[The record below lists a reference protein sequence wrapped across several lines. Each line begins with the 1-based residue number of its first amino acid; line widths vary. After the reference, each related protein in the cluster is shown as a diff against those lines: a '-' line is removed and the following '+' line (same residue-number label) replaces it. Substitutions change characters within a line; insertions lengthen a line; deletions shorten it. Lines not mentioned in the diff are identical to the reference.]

1 MMKMKFQKWIAALI
15 SFVMIGIIFSML
27 PMTSLTASAICCR
40 KDGFDKSKYTLTG
53 NMAEDVATI
62 AKSQKGR
69 TGSQLG
75 YTEAWCDEFVA
86 DCIENAGADSSI
98 VGHGGTVADFESVM
112 RKKGAVQV
120 SSPQTGDLVFF
131 TYSHV
136 EIVTK
141 VENGTVYCA
150 GGNNGGTGNYKT
162 NYCAGERKLYATPR
176 LYLRPNYSNSEPARP
191 STTLNVAAGNSS
203 TETTFSWN
211 AVPGATGY
219 DVKIWNGTYWVGD
232 AYHIEWNV
240 QGTSCGIVLPAGY
253 YEAYVDT
260 RIENALMSNV
270 VAFTVKSG
278 TKLEVT
284 AGNSS
289 TETTFS
295 WNAVP
300 GATGYDVKIW
310 NGTYWVGDA
319 YHIEWNV
326 QGTSC
331 GIVLPAGYYEAYVDT
346 RIENALMS
354 NVVAFTVKM
363 KSPTPTITTLSSSSL
378 KLTWKAEPNATSY
391 RIDRRKAG
399 DGTAYETI
407 ATTNQTTYT
416 DTGLEA
422 NTKYWYRVYAV
433 AGSNKSSEK
442 NSVSGTTYTLT
453 SPTPTISTI
462 SSSSLKLTWTAAANA
477 TSYRIDRRK
486 SGADAYETIATTN
499 QTTYTDTGLEA
510 NTKYWYR
517 VYAVADYKSSEKNSV
532 SGTTNKINNK
542 CSVTWNDN
550 YDGGSTSGT
559 ILFIGEKFGIY
570 ANSGSNRSGYTFDG
584 WYTEASGGTKITSD
598 TKVPNVAR
606 LVLYAHWTPNKYTVH
621 FNANGGSCSKLSAPI
636 QYRDTYGQ
644 LPEAQREGYRFLGW
658 YTLKDKGVLVTS
670 DTVFLLTKDQTLY
683 AHWEKINLLGDLSQ
697 DNKITLI
704 DLILLQKYLLRQA
717 SLTADQSTLADLNE
731 DGIINVIDLMLLKR
745 TLLNP

>member
-191 STTLNVAAGNSS
+191 STTLNVA
-203 TETTFSWN
+203 
-211 AVPGATGY
+211 
-219 DVKIWNGTYWVGD
+219 
-232 AYHIEWNV
+232 
-240 QGTSCGIVLPAGY
+240 
-253 YEAYVDT
+253 
-260 RIENALMSNV
+260 
-270 VAFTVKSG
+270 
-278 TKLEVT
+278 

>member
-40 KDGFDKSKYTLTG
+40 KDGFDNSKYTLTG

-112 RKKGAVQV
+112 RKKGADQV

-391 RIDRRKAG
+391 RIDRRKSGA
-399 DGTAYETI
+399 DAYETI

-433 AGSNKSSEK
+433 AGSDKSSEK

-532 SGTTNKINNK
+532 SGTTDKINNK

-550 YDGGSTSGT
+550 YNGGSTSET

-621 FNANGGSCSKLSAPI
+621 FSANGGSCSKLSAPI
-636 QYRDTYGQ
+636 QYRNTYGQ
-644 LPEAQREGYRFLGW
+644 LPEAQREGYQFLGW

-731 DGIINVIDLMLLKR
+731 DGIINVIDLILLKR

>member
-1 MMKMKFQKWIAALI
+1 MMKTKFQKWIAALI

-27 PMTSLTASAICCR
+27 PMTSLTVSAICCR
-40 KDGFDKSKYTLTG
+40 KDGFDKSRYTLTG
-53 NMAEDVATI
+53 NIAEDVATI

-69 TGSQLG
+69 TGAQLG
-75 YTEAWCDEFVA
+75 YTEAWCDEYVA

-112 RKKGAVQV
+112 RKKGAVPV

-176 LYLRPNYSNSEPARP
+176 LYLRPNYSNSEHNTKKWYDNLPIVNLGDNFYGKIKSQYVDWYFTNNNGNVEGQEAKDDD
-191 STTLNVAAGNSS
+191 SQIWKFEKQLNGSYKIISKSSGDILDLSGESNSIDG
-203 TETTFSWN
+203 TN
-211 AVPGATGY
+211 
-219 DVKIWNGTYWVGD
+219 IWTYWV
-232 AYHIEWNV
+232 
-240 QGTSCGIVLPAGY
+240 
-253 YEAYVDT
+253 DT
-260 RIENALMSNV
+260 
-270 VAFTVKSG
+270 
-278 TKLEVT
+278 
-284 AGNSS
+284 GNSNQRFFFYEIYGALYMRAECS
-289 TETTFS
+289 DLALDMDL
-295 WNAVP
+295 NKYPANVAVY
-300 GATGYDVKIW
+300 GYGGDWTPMKFEVEKIKL
-310 NGTYWVGDA
+310 
-319 YHIEWNV
+319 I
-326 QGTSC
+326 
-331 GIVLPAGYYEAYVDT
+331 
-346 RIENALMS
+346 
-354 NVVAFTVKM
+354 
-363 KSPTPTITTLSSSSL
+363 SPTPTITTLSSSSL

-433 AGSNKSSEK
+433 AGSDKSSEK
-442 NSVSGTTYTLT
+442 NSVSGTT
-453 SPTPTISTI
+453 
-462 SSSSLKLTWTAAANA
+462 
-477 TSYRIDRRK
+477 D
-486 SGADAYETIATTN
+486 
-499 QTTYTDTGLEA
+499 
-510 NTKYWYR
+510 
-517 VYAVADYKSSEKNSV
+517 
-532 SGTTNKINNK
+532 KINNK

-644 LPEAQREGYRFLGW
+644 LPEAKREGYRFLGW

-745 TLLNP
+745 TLINP

>member
-15 SFVMIGIIFSML
+15 SFMMIGIIFSML

-69 TGSQLG
+69 TGAQLG
-75 YTEAWCDEFVA
+75 YTEAWCDEYVA

-112 RKKGAVQV
+112 RKKGAVEV

-176 LYLRPNYSNSEPARP
+176 LYLRPNYKRIPVDKAPTWANLDKNQIWYDLKDTIVLTPSSDTATDYWISIIKDGNSVVNEHINGAYSIAANSLGIGEYHTWISAVNSAGSIDSNHLDFSVVGAA
-191 STTLNVAAGNSS
+191 TYLNVYASKNTYSLK
-203 TETTFSWN
+203 ETVS
-211 AVPGATGY
+211 
-219 DVKIWNGTYWVGD
+219 I
-232 AYHIEWNV
+232 H
-240 QGTSCGIVLPAGY
+240 
-253 YEAYVDT
+253 VDT
-260 RIENALMSNV
+260 ICAKGQVIGIDKIGSGRVITEGCESTYTIEANKLGIGKYSAYFSVYNG
-270 VAFTVKSG
+270 SG
-278 TKLEVT
+278 GIDTKRVE
-284 AGNSS
+284 
-289 TETTFS
+289 FS
-295 WNAVP
+295 I
-300 GATGYDVKIW
+300 YDKLI
-310 NGTYWVGDA
+310 
-319 YHIEWNV
+319 
-326 QGTSC
+326 
-331 GIVLPAGYYEAYVDT
+331 
-346 RIENALMS
+346 
-354 NVVAFTVKM
+354 
-363 KSPTPTITTLSSSSL
+363 SPTPTITTLSSSSL

-391 RIDRRKAG
+391 
-399 DGTAYETI
+399 
-407 ATTNQTTYT
+407 Q
-416 DTGLEA
+416 
-422 NTKYWYRVYAV
+422 
-433 AGSNKSSEK
+433 
-442 NSVSGTTYTLT
+442 
-453 SPTPTISTI
+453 
-462 SSSSLKLTWTAAANA
+462 
-477 TSYRIDRRK
+477 IDRRK

-517 VYAVADYKSSEKNSV
+517 VYAVAGSDKSSEKNSV
-532 SGTTNKINNK
+532 SGTTDKINNK

-683 AHWEKINLLGDLSQ
+683 AHWEKINLLGDLNQ
-697 DNKITLI
+697 DNKITLT
-704 DLILLQKYLLRQA
+704 DLIPFQKYLLRQA
-717 SLTADQSTLADLNE
+717 SLTANQSTLADLNE
-731 DGIINVIDLMLLKR
+731 DDIINVIDLILLKR

>member
-15 SFVMIGIIFSML
+15 SFMMIGIIFSML

-150 GGNNGGTGNYKT
+150 GGNNGGTGSYKT
-162 NYCAGERKLYATPR
+162 NYCYGERELYATPR
-176 LYLRPNYSNSEPARP
+176 LYLRPNYKRIPVDKAPTWANLDKNQIWYDLKDTIVLTPSSDTATDYWISIIKDGNSVVNEHINGAYSIAANSLGIGEYHTWISAVNSAGSIDSNHLDFSVVGAA
-191 STTLNVAAGNSS
+191 TYLNVYASKNTYSLK
-203 TETTFSWN
+203 ETVS
-211 AVPGATGY
+211 
-219 DVKIWNGTYWVGD
+219 I
-232 AYHIEWNV
+232 H
-240 QGTSCGIVLPAGY
+240 
-253 YEAYVDT
+253 VDT
-260 RIENALMSNV
+260 ICAKGQVIGIDKIGSGRVITEGCESTYTIEANKLGIGKYSAYFSVYNG
-270 VAFTVKSG
+270 SG
-278 TKLEVT
+278 GIDTKRVE
-284 AGNSS
+284 
-289 TETTFS
+289 FS
-295 WNAVP
+295 I
-300 GATGYDVKIW
+300 YDKLI
-310 NGTYWVGDA
+310 
-319 YHIEWNV
+319 
-326 QGTSC
+326 
-331 GIVLPAGYYEAYVDT
+331 
-346 RIENALMS
+346 
-354 NVVAFTVKM
+354 
-363 KSPTPTITTLSSSSL
+363 SPTPTITTLSSSSL

-391 RIDRRKAG
+391 
-399 DGTAYETI
+399 
-407 ATTNQTTYT
+407 Q
-416 DTGLEA
+416 
-422 NTKYWYRVYAV
+422 
-433 AGSNKSSEK
+433 
-442 NSVSGTTYTLT
+442 
-453 SPTPTISTI
+453 
-462 SSSSLKLTWTAAANA
+462 
-477 TSYRIDRRK
+477 IDRRK

-517 VYAVADYKSSEKNSV
+517 VYAVAGSDKSSEKNSV
-532 SGTTNKINNK
+532 SGTTDKINNK

-683 AHWEKINLLGDLSQ
+683 AHWEKINLLGDLNQ
-697 DNKITLI
+697 DNKITLT
-704 DLILLQKYLLRQA
+704 DLIPFQKYLLRQA
-717 SLTADQSTLADLNE
+717 SLTANQSTLADLNE
-731 DGIINVIDLMLLKR
+731 DDIINVIDLILLKR

>member
-40 KDGFDKSKYTLTG
+40 KDGFDNSKYTLTG

-112 RKKGAVQV
+112 RKKGADQV

-270 VAFTVKSG
+270 VAFTVK
-278 TKLEVT
+278 
-284 AGNSS
+284 
-289 TETTFS
+289 
-295 WNAVP
+295 
-300 GATGYDVKIW
+300 
-310 NGTYWVGDA
+310 
-319 YHIEWNV
+319 
-326 QGTSC
+326 
-331 GIVLPAGYYEAYVDT
+331 
-346 RIENALMS
+346 
-354 NVVAFTVKM
+354 M

-391 RIDRRKAG
+391 RIDRRKSGA
-399 DGTAYETI
+399 DAYETI

-433 AGSNKSSEK
+433 AGSDKSSEK

-532 SGTTNKINNK
+532 SGTTDKINNK

-550 YDGGSTSGT
+550 YNGGSTSET

-636 QYRDTYGQ
+636 QYRNTYGQ
-644 LPEAQREGYRFLGW
+644 LPEAQREGYQFLGW

-731 DGIINVIDLMLLKR
+731 DGIINVIDLILLKR

>member
-15 SFVMIGIIFSML
+15 SFMMIGIIFSML

-75 YTEAWCDEFVA
+75 YTEAWCDEYVA

-150 GGNNGGTGNYKT
+150 GGNNGGTGSYKT
-162 NYCAGERKLYATPR
+162 NYCYGERELYATPR
-176 LYLRPNYSNSEPARP
+176 LYLRPNYSNPEPDRP
-191 STTLNVAAGNSS
+191 STTLNITAGNSS
-203 TETTFSWN
+203 TETIFSWN
-211 AVPGATGY
+211 AVPRATGY

-289 TETTFS
+289 TETIFS

-300 GATGYDVKIW
+300 RATGYDVKIW

-391 RIDRRKAG
+391 
-399 DGTAYETI
+399 
-407 ATTNQTTYT
+407 Q
-416 DTGLEA
+416 
-422 NTKYWYRVYAV
+422 
-433 AGSNKSSEK
+433 
-442 NSVSGTTYTLT
+442 
-453 SPTPTISTI
+453 
-462 SSSSLKLTWTAAANA
+462 
-477 TSYRIDRRK
+477 IDRRK

-499 QTTYTDTGLEA
+499 QTTYTDTGLES

-517 VYAVADYKSSEKNSV
+517 VYAVAGSDKSSEKNSV
-532 SGTTNKINNK
+532 SGTTDKINNK

-606 LVLYAHWTPNKYTVH
+606 LVLYAHWTPNKYTVY

-670 DTVFLLTKDQTLY
+670 DTVFLLTKGQTLY
-683 AHWEKINLLGDLSQ
+683 AHWEKINLLGDLNQ
-697 DNKITLI
+697 DNKITLT
-704 DLILLQKYLLRQA
+704 DLIPLQKYLLCQT
-717 SLTADQSTLADLNE
+717 SLTANQSTLADLNE
-731 DGIINVIDLMLLKR
+731 DDIINVIDLILLKR

>member
-15 SFVMIGIIFSML
+15 SFMMIGIIFSML

-150 GGNNGGTGNYKT
+150 GGNNGGTGSYKT
-162 NYCAGERKLYATPR
+162 NYCYGERELYATPR
-176 LYLRPNYSNSEPARP
+176 LYLRPNYKKIPVDKAPTWANLDKNQIWYDLKDTIVLTPSSDTATDYWISIIKDGNSVVNEHINGAYSIAANSLGIGEYHTWISAVNSAGSIDSNHLDFSVVGAA
-191 STTLNVAAGNSS
+191 TYLNVYASKNTYSLK
-203 TETTFSWN
+203 ETVS
-211 AVPGATGY
+211 
-219 DVKIWNGTYWVGD
+219 I
-232 AYHIEWNV
+232 H
-240 QGTSCGIVLPAGY
+240 
-253 YEAYVDT
+253 VDT
-260 RIENALMSNV
+260 ICAKGQVIGIDKIGSGRVITEGCESTYTIEANKLGIGKYSAYFSVYNG
-270 VAFTVKSG
+270 SG
-278 TKLEVT
+278 GIDTKRVE
-284 AGNSS
+284 
-289 TETTFS
+289 FS
-295 WNAVP
+295 I
-300 GATGYDVKIW
+300 YDKLI
-310 NGTYWVGDA
+310 
-319 YHIEWNV
+319 
-326 QGTSC
+326 
-331 GIVLPAGYYEAYVDT
+331 
-346 RIENALMS
+346 
-354 NVVAFTVKM
+354 
-363 KSPTPTITTLSSSSL
+363 SPTPTITTLSSSSL

-391 RIDRRKAG
+391 
-399 DGTAYETI
+399 
-407 ATTNQTTYT
+407 Q
-416 DTGLEA
+416 
-422 NTKYWYRVYAV
+422 
-433 AGSNKSSEK
+433 
-442 NSVSGTTYTLT
+442 
-453 SPTPTISTI
+453 
-462 SSSSLKLTWTAAANA
+462 
-477 TSYRIDRRK
+477 IDRRK

-517 VYAVADYKSSEKNSV
+517 VYAVAGSDKSSEKNSV
-532 SGTTNKINNK
+532 SGTTDKINNK

-606 LVLYAHWTPNKYTVH
+606 LVLYAHWTPNKYTVY

-683 AHWEKINLLGDLSQ
+683 AHWEKINLLGDLNQ
-697 DNKITLI
+697 DNKITLT
-704 DLILLQKYLLRQA
+704 DLIPFQKYLLRQA
-717 SLTADQSTLADLNE
+717 SLTANQSTLADLNE
-731 DGIINVIDLMLLKR
+731 DDIINVIDLILLKR